1 MEMPRLAGGEPGDS
15 PGSDRAGGRPDGRMR
30 ARGSRVIGRYR
41 LVDQVGE
48 PAGCKVWK
56 AFDEVLRRPVAMLT
70 FAPGAADAGE
80 VVAAAGAASR
90 VGDVRFA
97 HVFDAA
103 DDAEGAYVV
112 TEWPSGESLE
122 DLVADGPLE
131 VADAVWIVAEVAGAL
146 SAAHAAGV
154 AHLRLSPRAV
164 RWNPEGGVKIT
175 GLAVDAALA
184 STRRD
189 DGALADTRALAALLY
204 AALTSRWPGEE
215 ETTLASA
222 PTRRRDVYPP
232 RQVQVGIPGRID
244 AIICRALLPQSRRGN
259 PPITHPAQLAAALL
273 EEIVRAPLSARS
285 HTGRARPNAPR
296 WPRRPRSGTVILSGG
311 ALVLAA
317 AVAFGDSISGRT
329 LALNAGGVPSPA
341 SHPSSRRASARA
353 KPPARSPT
361 LPAVGRLAPL
371 AARSFDPSGDDGF
384 TTAVTPDGSPS
395 HVWRTHGYTTAHFG
409 NLRTGTGLLLDM
421 GRPGQ
426 ITNVRIT
433 LGTAADADLQV
444 RIAAST
450 TFEHA
455 FRTVARAPHAAG
467 ATDLTIGGPAPGRYV
482 LIWFTRLPPTS
493 NGDVTFQASI
503 HALTLYGL
511 RA

>member
-30 ARGSRVIGRYR
+30 APGSRVIGRYR

-131 VADAVWIVAEVAGAL
+131 VADAMWIVAEAAGAL

-164 RWNPEGGVKIT
+164 RWSPDGGVKIT

-215 ETTLASA
+215 ESTLASA
-222 PTRRRDVYPP
+222 PMRRRKVYPP
-232 RQVQVGIPGRID
+232 RQVQAGVPGRID
-244 AIICRALLPQSRRGN
+244 AIICRALLPESRRGN
-259 PPITHPAQLAAALL
+259 PPITHPAQLAAALPDM
-273 EEIVRAPLSARS
+273 IVRAALSVRS

-296 WPRRPRSGTVILSGG
+296 WPRRPRPGTLI
-311 ALVLAA
+311 
-317 AVAFGDSISGRT
+317 
-329 LALNAGGVPSPA
+329 PSPDGPGEWA
-341 SHPSSRRASARA
+341 AEAD
-353 KPPARSPT
+353 PA
-361 LPAVGRLAPL
+361 
-371 AARSFDPSGDDGF
+371 
-384 TTAVTPDGSPS
+384 
-395 HVWRTHGYTTAHFG
+395 
-409 NLRTGTGLLLDM
+409 
-421 GRPGQ
+421 
-426 ITNVRIT
+426 
-433 LGTAADADLQV
+433 
-444 RIAAST
+444 
-450 TFEHA
+450 
-455 FRTVARAPHAAG
+455 
-467 ATDLTIGGPAPGRYV
+467 
-482 LIWFTRLPPTS
+482 
-493 NGDVTFQASI
+493 
-503 HALTLYGL
+503 
-511 RA
+511 